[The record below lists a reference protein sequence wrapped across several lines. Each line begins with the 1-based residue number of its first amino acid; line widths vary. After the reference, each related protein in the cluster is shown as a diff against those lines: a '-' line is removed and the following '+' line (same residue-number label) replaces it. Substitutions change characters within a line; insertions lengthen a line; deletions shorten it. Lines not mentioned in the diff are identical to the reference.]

1 MGVSALHL
9 VFRQDCMVDND
20 HKRPC
25 ITKKKSNDGGKQQQQ
40 QQNKLKEASQGNN
53 KFLTYAILCSQS
65 QKEYTSIYILLVL
78 LWLNLK
84 L

>member
-1 MGVSALHL
+1 MGVSTLHL

-25 ITKKKSNDGGKQQQQ
+25 ITKKKKKKKKKKSNDGGKQ
-40 QQNKLKEASQGNN
+40 NKLKEALQGNN

-65 QKEYTSIYILLVL
+65 QKAYTSIYIYINFIYFVY
-78 LWLNLK
+78 
-84 L
+84 